1 MNLFLAPVTRALGR
15 QITQTHVWV
24 NPYLVNCEHRLEHID
39 GALLGGEVGEC
50 VAIFGGGGHQARSVL
65 KEELD
70 KVGVVVLCGEMD
82 RLLVQV
88 VVGVDRR
95 LKKVLPIQI
104 TARDGH
110 EVSVYAYS
118 FGYVHLQL
126 MRIGF
131 PHPHE
136 TKMKSPKIVIF
147 GGYYLAKICKFWAI
161 NTISDTQ
168 YHFWAKTR

>member
-1 MNLFLAPVTRALGR
+1 MILEFLVYREQLQTWFLNHKQGPAGSERAFFGDTLYLR
-15 QITQTHVWV
+15 
-24 NPYLVNCEHRLEHID
+24 YLVT
-39 GALLGGEVGEC
+39 LL
-50 VAIFGGGGHQARSVL
+50 
-65 KEELD
+65 
-70 KVGVVVLCGEMD
+70 
-82 RLLVQV
+82 
-88 VVGVDRR
+88 
-95 LKKVLPIQI
+95 
-104 TARDGH
+104 TRDCH
-110 EVSVYAYS
+110 AVSVYAYS